1 MQSAIA
7 FIFVFGLIVF
17 FHELGHFI
25 FAKRSGIMVRE
36 FAIGFGPKLLGFKK
50 GETIYT
56 IRLLPMGG
64 YVRMAGD
71 DLDQI
76 ELQPGYRIGF
86 TLNDRDEIDRLV
98 MNQNKQLPDMLF
110 LEVEKAELQK
120 ELWVEGYDEDEQLV
134 RYNVARDCIVE
145 ENGQETQIAPY
156 DRTFNA
162 KSLGKRT
169 MTIFAGPLFNFILA
183 IIIFVIIGFV
193 QGIPTNEPLIA
204 KVVDDSPAA
213 TAGLQQDDLITSV
226 NGKEVEKYDQLSTVI
241 QQNPGKAIELGIERD
256 GKAEKVKVT
265 PKEVTVN
272 KEKIGQIGIQYA
284 NTYDKNPLKAIP
296 YGFEQTWMWLVQ
308 IVKILVVL
316 ITGGFTLD
324 ALSGPVGI
332 YEATS
337 EVAKYG
343 FITLLS
349 WSAALSVNLG
359 IMNLLPFPALDGG
372 RLALFFYELVR
383 GKPLDKNKEGV
394 ITFIGFACLMVLM
407 VAVTWN
413 DIQRFFF

>member
-7 FIFVFGLIVF
+7 FIFVFGMIVF

-36 FAIGFGPKLLGFKK
+36 FAIGFGPKLLGIKK
-50 GETIYT
+50 GETLYT

-71 DLDQI
+71 DLDNV

-86 TLNDRDEIDRLV
+86 TLNSNDEINRLV

-134 RYNVARDCIVE
+134 RYNVARDCVIE

-162 KSLGKRT
+162 QSLGKRA
-169 MTIFAGPLFNFILA
+169 MTIFAGPLFNFLLA
-183 IIIFVIIGFV
+183 IVIFIIIGFV

-213 TAGLQQDDLITSV
+213 VAGFEKNDLIT
-226 NGKEVEKYDQLSTVI
+226 TV
-241 QQNPGKAIELGIERD
+241 D
-256 GKAEKVKVT
+256 GKAVDKFQDLSAVIQKSPGKEITIDVLRDGNQKTLQVT
-265 PKEVTVN
+265 PKEVEVN
-272 KEKIGQIGIQYA
+272 KQKVGQIGIQYA

-296 YGFEQTWMWLVQ
+296 YGFEQTWTWLVQ
-308 IVKILVVL
+308 IVEILIVL
-316 ITGGFTLD
+316 VTGGFTLD

-349 WSAALSVNLG
+349 WAAALSVNLG

-372 RLALFFYELVR
+372 RLALFVYELVQ

-394 ITFIGFACLMVLM
+394 ITFVGFACLMVLM

>member
-7 FIFVFGLIVF
+7 FIFVFGMIVF

-36 FAIGFGPKLLGFKK
+36 FAIGFGPKLLGIKK
-50 GETIYT
+50 GETLYT

-71 DLDQI
+71 DLDNV

-86 TLNDRDEIDRLV
+86 TLNENDEITRLV

-134 RYNVARDCIVE
+134 RYNVARDCIIE

-162 KSLGKRT
+162 KSLGKRAI
-169 MTIFAGPLFNFILA
+169 TIFAGPLFNFILA
-183 IIIFVIIGFV
+183 IVIFVIIGFV

-213 TAGLQQDDLITSV
+213 VAGFEEKDLITSV
-226 NGKEVEKYDQLSTVI
+226 NGKKVDKFQDLSAVI
-241 QQNPGKAIELGIERD
+241 QGSPGKEITIGVVRD
-256 GKAEKVKVT
+256 GQDKTLKVT
-265 PKEVTVN
+265 PKEVEVN
-272 KEKIGQIGIQYA
+272 KEKVGQIGIQYA

-296 YGFEQTWMWLVQ
+296 YGFEQTWTWLVQ

-316 ITGGFTLD
+316 VTGGFTLD

-343 FITLLS
+343 FVTLLS
-349 WSAALSVNLG
+349 WAAALSVNLG

-383 GKPLDKNKEGV
+383 GKPLDKNKEGI
-394 ITFIGFACLMVLM
+394 ITFVGFSCLMVLM

>member
-86 TLNDRDEIDRLV
+86 TLNDQDEIDRLV
-98 MNQNKQLPDMLF
+98 LNQNKQLPDMLF

-134 RYNVARDCIVE
+134 RYNVARNCIVE

-162 KSLGKRT
+162 KSLGKRSI
-169 MTIFAGPLFNFILA
+169 TIFAGPLFNFILA

-213 TAGLQQDDLITSV
+213 TAGLKQDDLITSV
-226 NGKEVEKYDQLSTVI
+226 NGKTIEKYDELSSVI
-241 QQNPGKAIELGIERD
+241 QQNAGKAIELGIMRD
-256 GKAEKVKVT
+256 GKEQTVAVT

-272 KEKIGQIGIQYA
+272 KQKIGQIGIQYA

-372 RLALFFYELVR
+372 RLALFLYELVR

-394 ITFIGFACLMVLM
+394 ITFVGFACLMILM

>member
-86 TLNDRDEIDRLV
+86 TLNDQDEMNRLV
-98 MNQNKQLPDMLF
+98 LNQNKQLPDMLF
-110 LEVEKAELQK
+110 LEVEKAEFQK

-134 RYNVARDCIVE
+134 RYNVARNCIVE

-162 KSLGKRT
+162 KSLSKRS

-193 QGIPTNEPLIA
+193 QGIPTNEPLVA

-213 TAGLQQDDLITSV
+213 AAGLEQDDLITSV
-226 NGKEVEKYDQLSTVI
+226 NGKEITKYDQLSGVI
-241 QQNPGKAIELGIERD
+241 QQNAGKEIELGIMRD
-256 GKAEKVKVT
+256 GKAQTVAVT
-265 PKEVTVN
+265 PKSVEVN
-272 KEKIGQIGIQYA
+272 KQKVGQIGIQYA

-308 IVKILVVL
+308 IVKILAVL
-316 ITGGFTLD
+316 VTGGFTLD

-349 WSAALSVNLG
+349 WSAALSINLG

-372 RLALFFYELVR
+372 RLALFLYELVR
-383 GKPLDKNKEGV
+383 GKPLDKSKEGV
-394 ITFIGFACLMVLM
+394 ITFVGFACLMILM

>member
-1 MQSAIA
+1 MQSATA
-7 FIFVFGLIVF
+7 FIFVFGMIVF

-36 FAIGFGPKLLGFKK
+36 FAVGFGPKLLGIKK
-50 GETIYT
+50 GETLYT

-71 DLDQI
+71 DLDNV

-86 TLNDRDEIDRLV
+86 TLNENDEITRLV

-120 ELWVEGYDEDEQLV
+120 KLWVEGYDEDEQLV
-134 RYNVARDCIVE
+134 RYNVARDCIIE

-162 KSLGKRT
+162 KSLGKRAI
-169 MTIFAGPLFNFILA
+169 TIFAGPLFNFILA
-183 IIIFVIIGFV
+183 IVIFVIIGFV

-213 TAGLQQDDLITSV
+213 VAGFEEKDLITSV
-226 NGKEVEKYDQLSTVI
+226 NGKKVDKFQDLSAVI
-241 QQNPGKAIELGIERD
+241 QGSPGKEITIGVVRD
-256 GKAEKVKVT
+256 GQDKTLKVT
-265 PKEVTVN
+265 PKEVEVN
-272 KEKIGQIGIQYA
+272 KEKVGQIGIQYA

-296 YGFEQTWMWLVQ
+296 YGFEQTWTWLVQ

-316 ITGGFTLD
+316 VTGGFTLD

-343 FITLLS
+343 FVTLLS
-349 WSAALSVNLG
+349 WAAALSVNLG

-383 GKPLDKNKEGV
+383 GKPLDKNKEGI
-394 ITFIGFACLMVLM
+394 ITFVGFACLMVLM

-413 DIQRFFF
+413 DIQRFLF

>member
-86 TLNDRDEIDRLV
+86 TLNDQDEIDRLV
-98 MNQNKQLPDMLF
+98 LNQNKQLPDMLF

-134 RYNVARDCIVE
+134 RYNVARNCIVE

-162 KSLGKRT
+162 KSLGKRS

-213 TAGLQQDDLITSV
+213 TAGLKQDDLITSV
-226 NGKEVEKYDQLSTVI
+226 NGKTIEKYAELSSVI
-241 QQNPGKAIELGIERD
+241 QQNAGKEIKLGIMRD
-256 GKAEKVKVT
+256 GKEQTVAVT

-272 KEKIGQIGIQYA
+272 KQKVGQIGIQYA

-296 YGFEQTWMWLVQ
+296 YGFEQTWTWLVQ

-316 ITGGFTLD
+316 VTGGFTLD

-372 RLALFFYELVR
+372 RLALFLYELVR

-394 ITFIGFACLMVLM
+394 ITFVGFACLMILM

>member
-7 FIFVFGLIVF
+7 FIFVFGMIVF

-36 FAIGFGPKLLGFKK
+36 FAIGFGPKLLGSKK
-50 GETIYT
+50 GETLYT

-71 DLDQI
+71 DLDNV

-86 TLNDRDEIDRLV
+86 TLNENDEITRLV

-134 RYNVARDCIVE
+134 RYNVARDCIIE

-162 KSLGKRT
+162 KSLGKRAI
-169 MTIFAGPLFNFILA
+169 TIFAGPLFNFILA
-183 IIIFVIIGFV
+183 IVIFVIIGFV

-213 TAGLQQDDLITSV
+213 VAGFEEKDLITSV
-226 NGKEVEKYDQLSTVI
+226 NGKEVDKFQDLSAVI
-241 QQNPGKAIELGIERD
+241 QGSPGKEITIGVVRD
-256 GKAEKVKVT
+256 GQDKTLKVT
-265 PKEVTVN
+265 PKEVEVN
-272 KEKIGQIGIQYA
+272 KEKVGQIGIQYA

-296 YGFEQTWMWLVQ
+296 YGFEQTWTWLVQ

-316 ITGGFTLD
+316 VTGGFTLD

-332 YEATS
+332 YEETS

-343 FITLLS
+343 FVTLLS
-349 WSAALSVNLG
+349 WAAALSVNLG

-383 GKPLDKNKEGV
+383 GKPLDKNKDGI
-394 ITFIGFACLMVLM
+394 ITFVGFACLMVLM

>member
-7 FIFVFGLIVF
+7 FIFVFGMIVF

-36 FAIGFGPKLLGFKK
+36 FAIGFGPKLLGIKK
-50 GETIYT
+50 GETLYT

-71 DLDQI
+71 DLDNV

-86 TLNDRDEIDRLV
+86 TLNNNDEINRLV

-120 ELWVEGYDEDEQLV
+120 ELWVEGYDEDEQFV
-134 RYNVARDCIVE
+134 RYNVARDCVIE

-162 KSLGKRT
+162 QSLGKRAI
-169 MTIFAGPLFNFILA
+169 TIFAGPLFNFLLA
-183 IIIFVIIGFV
+183 IVIFIIIGFV

-213 TAGLQQDDLITSV
+213 VAGFEKNDLITAV
-226 NGKEVEKYDQLSTVI
+226 DGKEVDKFQDLSAVI
-241 QQNPGKAIELGIERD
+241 QKNPGKEITIDVLRD
-256 GKAEKVKVT
+256 GNKKTLQVT
-265 PKEVTVN
+265 PKEVEVN
-272 KEKIGQIGIQYA
+272 KQKVGQIGIQYA
-284 NTYDKNPLKAIP
+284 NTYDKNLLKAIP
-296 YGFEQTWMWLVQ
+296 YGFEQTWTWLVQ
-308 IVKILVVL
+308 IVEILIVL
-316 ITGGFTLD
+316 VTGGFTLD

-349 WSAALSVNLG
+349 WAAALSVNLG

-372 RLALFFYELVR
+372 RLALFVYELVR

-394 ITFIGFACLMVLM
+394 ITFVGFACLMVLM

>member
-256 GKAEKVKVT
+256 GKAEKVTVT

-349 WSAALSVNLG
+349 WSAALSINLG

>member
-7 FIFVFGLIVF
+7 FIFVFGTIVF

-36 FAIGFGPKLLGFKK
+36 FAIGFGPKLFGITR
-50 GETIYT
+50 GETLYT
-56 IRLLPMGG
+56 VRLLPMGG

-71 DLDQI
+71 DMDKV

-86 TLNDRDEIDRLV
+86 TLNENDEVDRLV
-98 MNQNKQLPDMLF
+98 LNQNKQLPDMLF
-110 LEVEKAELQK
+110 LEVEKAELEK
-120 ELWVEGYDEDEQLV
+120 ELWIEGYDEDEQIV
-134 RYNVARDCIVE
+134 RYNVARNCIVE
-145 ENGQETQIAPY
+145 ENGQEMQIAPY

-162 KSLGKRT
+162 KSLGKRA

-183 IIIFVIIGFV
+183 IIFFVIIGAV
-193 QGIPTNEPLIA
+193 QGIPTNEPIIA
-204 KVVDDSPAA
+204 DVVKNSPAQ
-213 TAGLQQDDLITSV
+213 TAGFEKDDIITKVNDEKVKVFQDFSAVIQE
-226 NGKEVEKYDQLSTVI
+226 NAGKEITV
-241 QQNPGKAIELGIERD
+241 QVQRD
-256 GKAEKVKVT
+256 GQFETLKVT
-265 PKEVTVN
+265 PKEATVN
-272 KEKIGQIGIQYA
+272 KQKVGQIGIQYA
-284 NTYDKNPLKAIP
+284 NTYEKNILKSIP
-296 YGFEQTWMWLVQ
+296 YGFEQTWSWLVQ

-337 EVAKYG
+337 EVAQYG
-343 FITLLS
+343 FITLMS
-349 WSAALSVNLG
+349 WAAALSVNLG

-372 RLALFFYELVR
+372 RLALFLYELVR
-383 GKPLDKNKEGV
+383 GKPLDKNKEGA
-394 ITFIGFACLMVLM
+394 ITFVGFACLMILM
-407 VAVTWN
+407 IAVTWN

>member
-7 FIFVFGLIVF
+7 FIFVFGMIVF

-36 FAIGFGPKLLGFKK
+36 FAVGFGPKLLGIKK
-50 GETIYT
+50 GETLYT

-71 DLDQI
+71 DLDNV

-86 TLNDRDEIDRLV
+86 TLNENDEITRLV

-120 ELWVEGYDEDEQLV
+120 KLWVEGYDEDEQLV
-134 RYNVARDCIVE
+134 RYNVARDCIIE

-162 KSLGKRT
+162 KSLGKRAI
-169 MTIFAGPLFNFILA
+169 TIFAGPLFNFILA
-183 IIIFVIIGFV
+183 IVIFVIIGFV

-213 TAGLQQDDLITSV
+213 VAGFEEKDLITSV
-226 NGKEVEKYDQLSTVI
+226 NGKKVDKFQDLSAVI
-241 QQNPGKAIELGIERD
+241 QGSPGKEITIGVVRD
-256 GKAEKVKVT
+256 GQDKTLKVT
-265 PKEVTVN
+265 PKEVEVN
-272 KEKIGQIGIQYA
+272 KEKVGQIGIQYA

-296 YGFEQTWMWLVQ
+296 YGFEQTWTWLVQ

-316 ITGGFTLD
+316 VTGGFTLD

-343 FITLLS
+343 FVTLLS
-349 WSAALSVNLG
+349 WAAALSVNLG

-383 GKPLDKNKEGV
+383 GKPLDKNKEGI
-394 ITFIGFACLMVLM
+394 ITFVGFACLMVLM

>member
-86 TLNDRDEIDRLV
+86 TLNDQDEIDRLV
-98 MNQNKQLPDMLF
+98 LNQNKQLPDMLF

-134 RYNVARDCIVE
+134 RYNVARNCIVE

-162 KSLGKRT
+162 KSLGKRSI
-169 MTIFAGPLFNFILA
+169 TIFAGPLFNFILA

-213 TAGLQQDDLITSV
+213 TAGLKQDDLITSV
-226 NGKEVEKYDQLSTVI
+226 NGKTIEKYDELSSVI
-241 QQNPGKAIELGIERD
+241 QQNAGKEIKLGIMRD
-256 GKAEKVKVT
+256 GKEQTVAVT

-272 KEKIGQIGIQYA
+272 KQKIGQIGIQYA

-316 ITGGFTLD
+316 VTGGFTLD

-372 RLALFFYELVR
+372 RLALFLYELVR

-394 ITFIGFACLMVLM
+394 ITFVGFACLMILM

>member
-86 TLNDRDEIDRLV
+86 TLNDQDEIDRLV
-98 MNQNKQLPDMLF
+98 LNQNKQLPDMLF

-134 RYNVARDCIVE
+134 RYNVARNCIVE

-162 KSLGKRT
+162 KSLGKRS

-213 TAGLQQDDLITSV
+213 TAGLKQDDLITSV
-226 NGKEVEKYDQLSTVI
+226 NGKTIEKYDELSSVI
-241 QQNPGKAIELGIERD
+241 QQNAGKEIKLGIMRD
-256 GKAEKVKVT
+256 GKEQTVAVT

-272 KEKIGQIGIQYA
+272 KQKVGQIGIQYA

-296 YGFEQTWMWLVQ
+296 YGFEQTWTWLVQ

-316 ITGGFTLD
+316 VTGGFTLD

-372 RLALFFYELVR
+372 RLALFLYELVR

-394 ITFIGFACLMVLM
+394 ITFVGFACLMILM

>member
-7 FIFVFGLIVF
+7 FIFVFGMIVF

-36 FAIGFGPKLLGFKK
+36 FAVGFGPKLLGIKK
-50 GETIYT
+50 GETLYT

-71 DLDQI
+71 DLDNV

-86 TLNDRDEIDRLV
+86 TLNENDEITRLV

-120 ELWVEGYDEDEQLV
+120 KLWVEGYDEDEQLV
-134 RYNVARDCIVE
+134 RYNVARDCIIE

-162 KSLGKRT
+162 KSLGKRAI
-169 MTIFAGPLFNFILA
+169 TIFAGPLFNFILA
-183 IIIFVIIGFV
+183 IVIFVIIGFV

-213 TAGLQQDDLITSV
+213 VAGFEEKDLITSV
-226 NGKEVEKYDQLSTVI
+226 NGKEVDKFQDLSAVI
-241 QQNPGKAIELGIERD
+241 QGSPGKEITIGVVRD
-256 GKAEKVKVT
+256 GQDKTLKVT
-265 PKEVTVN
+265 PKEVEVN
-272 KEKIGQIGIQYA
+272 KEKVGQIGIQYA

-296 YGFEQTWMWLVQ
+296 YGFEQTWTWLVQ

-316 ITGGFTLD
+316 VTGGFTLD

-343 FITLLS
+343 FVTLLS
-349 WSAALSVNLG
+349 WAAALSVNLG

-383 GKPLDKNKEGV
+383 GKPLDKNKEGI
-394 ITFIGFACLMVLM
+394 ITFVGFACLMVLM

>member
-1 MQSAIA
+1 MQSATA
-7 FIFVFGLIVF
+7 FIFVFGMIVF

-36 FAIGFGPKLLGFKK
+36 FAVGFGPKLLGIKK
-50 GETIYT
+50 GETLYT

-71 DLDQI
+71 DLDNV

-86 TLNDRDEIDRLV
+86 TLNENDEITRLV

-120 ELWVEGYDEDEQLV
+120 KLWVEGYDEDEQLV
-134 RYNVARDCIVE
+134 RYNVARDCIIE

-162 KSLGKRT
+162 KSLGKRAI
-169 MTIFAGPLFNFILA
+169 TIFAGPLFNFILA
-183 IIIFVIIGFV
+183 IVIFVIIGFV

-213 TAGLQQDDLITSV
+213 VAGFEEKDLITSV
-226 NGKEVEKYDQLSTVI
+226 NGKKVDKFQDLSAVI
-241 QQNPGKAIELGIERD
+241 QGSPGKEITIGVVRD
-256 GKAEKVKVT
+256 GQDKTLKVT
-265 PKEVTVN
+265 PKEVEVN
-272 KEKIGQIGIQYA
+272 KEKVGQIGIQYA

-296 YGFEQTWMWLVQ
+296 YGFEQTWTWLVQ

-316 ITGGFTLD
+316 VTGGFTLD

-343 FITLLS
+343 FVTLLS
-349 WSAALSVNLG
+349 WAAALSVNLG

-383 GKPLDKNKEGV
+383 GKPLDKNKEGI
-394 ITFIGFACLMVLM
+394 ITFVGFACLMVLM

>member
-241 QQNPGKAIELGIERD
+241 QQNPGKAIELWIERD
-256 GKAEKVKVT
+256 GKAEKVTVT

-349 WSAALSVNLG
+349 WSAALSINLG

>member
-7 FIFVFGLIVF
+7 FIFVFGMIVF

-25 FAKRSGIMVRE
+25 FAKCSGIMVRE
-36 FAIGFGPKLLGFKK
+36 FAVGFGPKLLGIKK
-50 GETIYT
+50 GETLYT

-71 DLDQI
+71 DLDNV

-86 TLNDRDEIDRLV
+86 TLNENDEITRLV

-120 ELWVEGYDEDEQLV
+120 KLWVEGYDEDEQLV
-134 RYNVARDCIVE
+134 RYNVARDCIIE

-162 KSLGKRT
+162 KSLGKRAI
-169 MTIFAGPLFNFILA
+169 TIFAGPLFNFILA
-183 IIIFVIIGFV
+183 IVIFVIIGFV

-213 TAGLQQDDLITSV
+213 VAGFEEKDLITSV
-226 NGKEVEKYDQLSTVI
+226 NGKKVDKFQDLSAVI
-241 QQNPGKAIELGIERD
+241 QGSPGKEITIGVVRD
-256 GKAEKVKVT
+256 GQDKTLKVT
-265 PKEVTVN
+265 PKEVEVN
-272 KEKIGQIGIQYA
+272 KEKVGQIGIQYA

-296 YGFEQTWMWLVQ
+296 YGFEQTWTWLVQ

-316 ITGGFTLD
+316 VTGGFTLD

-343 FITLLS
+343 FVTLLS
-349 WSAALSVNLG
+349 WAAALSVNLG

-383 GKPLDKNKEGV
+383 GKPLDKNKEGI
-394 ITFIGFACLMVLM
+394 ITFVGFACLMVLM